1 MANVLMMYQRV
12 LPLLLVLAQ
21 CNAPTVR
28 VRVRKQLVPVRTV
41 VLPQDHTVV
50 RMATVLFILLE
61 VLVTHA
67 HRQSFVTQA
76 LLCAWMAP
84 VWQRQHSVNRWL
96 LVLQVKPEQ
105 DLLAVR
111 RMRMEHQVLAAVVPL
126 QAVFYAQVA
135 SVFQAWRAVGLQ
147 LVVSQQIHALA

>member
-1 MANVLMMYQRV
+1 MVNVLLMCQRV
-12 LPLLLVLAQ
+12 LPRHLLLAQ

-41 VLPQDHTVV
+41 VLPQDHSVV
-50 RMATVLFILLE
+50 RMAAVLNILLE

-67 HRQSFVTQA
+67 HPQSFVTRA

-84 VWQRQHSVNRWL
+84 VWQHQLSVNRWL
-96 LVLQVKPEQ
+96 HVPQVKPVQ

-111 RMRMEHQVLAAVVPL
+111 RTERVRAAVVPL
-126 QAVFYAQVA
+126 RAVFYAQVA
-135 SVFQAWRAVGLQ
+135 SVFQAWRAAGLQ
-147 LVVSQQIHALA
+147 LVVSRQIHA